1 VTLSLRA
8 SLLICGL
15 GSVLGLS
22 AAARADVPQ
31 AQVAPATAAA
41 RQGGPDA
48 QGLARRIER
57 LLPAMLSSLAAARRH
72 GEPSLV
78 RCFDRAVSG
87 LHSLSKQVT
96 YHAERGAR
104 AREASERDRHQ
115 RALLYLAQRVD
126 ELAHSGETCF
136 TDGVL
141 LPPGQTQ
148 VEVVIAP

>member
-1 VTLSLRA
+1 MAQARTSRA
-8 SLLICGL
+8 NL
-15 GSVLGLS
+15 
-22 AAARADVPQ
+22 AAPH
-31 AQVAPATAAA
+31 AA
-41 RQGGPDA
+41 PDA

-57 LLPAMLSSLAAARRH
+57 LLPAMLSSLAAARRE
-72 GEPSLV
+72 GEPTLV
-78 RCFDRAVSG
+78 RCFDRAVSE
-87 LHSLSKQVT
+87 LHSLRRQVT

-104 AREASERDRHQ
+104 AREATDRERHQ

-141 LPPGQTQ
+141 LPPGETQ